1 MTENTK
7 TPEAHGTKQQ
17 REPKLIRFLL
27 VRTEDETGVSGEG
40 IVAEG
45 VQFTNG
51 QCVMSWLTEFTSV
64 AVYPNAEEIV
74 KIHGHDG
81 RTTISWC
88 TDDDAI
94 ESAVSLHT

>member
-1 MTENTK
+1 MTEDTQ
-7 TPEAHGTKQQ
+7 TYEVAGTKRQK
-17 REPKLIRFLL
+17 EPRLTRFLL
-27 VRTEDETGVSGEG
+27 VREEDETGVSGTG

-45 VQFTNG
+45 VRFTNG
-51 QCVMSWLTEFTSV
+51 QCVISWLTEYTSV
-64 AVYPNAEEIV
+64 AVYPNAEEII

-81 RTTISWC
+81 RTKISWC

>member
-1 MTENTK
+1 VNTQ
-7 TPEAHGTKQQ
+7 TPEAPGTKQQ

-27 VRTEDETGVSGEG
+27 VREEDETGVSGTG

-45 VQFTNG
+45 VKFTNG
-51 QCVMSWLTEFTSV
+51 QCVLSWLTEFSSV
-64 AVYPNAEEIV
+64 AVYPSDEEIV

-81 RTTISWC
+81 RTTIAWC

>member
-1 MTENTK
+1 MVASTK
-7 TPEAHGTKQQ
+7 MREATGTKRQK
-17 REPKLIRFLL
+17 EPRMIRFLL
-27 VRTEDETGVSGEG
+27 VREEDETGVSGEG

-45 VQFTNG
+45 IRFTNG
-51 QCVMSWLTEFTSV
+51 QCVLSWLTEYTSV
-64 AVYPNAEEIV
+64 AVYPNAEEII

-81 RTTISWC
+81 RTTIAWC